1 MSENRKF
8 VVTKDA
14 KTESITYMEYT
25 NLKGFNVKP
34 KKSLKIEDMINV
46 NEMVIINP
54 SLIEKL
60 IDKKSERMLNKFF
73 AMLSVIEDDSDDSD
87 TGYMLILDE
96 VERFKSLVTSKYQD
110 YMKKEK
116 YKILIQK
123 IKIIEEEIKRRKE
136 SYNLYYDEPEVKATN
151 KPRR

>member
-1 MSENRKF
+1 MSQNKKF

-14 KTESITYMEYT
+14 KTDTITYMEYE
-25 NLKGFNVKP
+25 NLKGFRVKP
-34 KKSLKIEDMINV
+34 KNTVNIEDMINV

-60 IDKKSERMLNKFF
+60 IDKKSERTINRFF
-73 AMLSVIEDDSDDSD
+73 QMLSVIEDDDDDQDS
-87 TGYMLILDE
+87 GYSLILDE
-96 VERFKSLVTSKYQD
+96 VARFKNLVMSKYIN

-116 YKILIQK
+116 YKILLKKLEIV
-123 IKIIEEEIKRRKE
+123 EEEIKRRKE
-136 SYNLYYDEPEVKATN
+136 SYRLYYEESLEKTT